1 MRRQLE
7 ELGLMSMNGSVRTS
21 VLEAP
26 LSRNVSMAYTGNE
39 YDDLDSIAGGGNG
52 GHVMPQQ

>member
-7 ELGLMSMNGSVRTS
+7 EMGLMSMNGSVRTS

-26 LSRNVSMAYTGNE
+26 LSRNVSMEYTGNE
-39 YDDLDSIAGGGNG
+39 YDDLDYIAGSDNG
-52 GHVMPQQ
+52 RNVMPL